1 MSRSRILG
9 VVGIAAIGFISLV
22 SRDYDLSEAL
32 VSTLVLSG
40 IFLLLWQTILS
51 LGTDVE
57 PLDFFPGTVLFLV
70 GLAIDQ
76 YGGEYQ
82 ALIPIALAM
91 LVGLGVM
98 MRSFGEPPQESEDE
112 DPGKSG

>member
-9 VVGIAAIGFISLV
+9 VVGIAAIGFFSLV
-22 SRDYDLSEAL
+22 SRDQLSEAL

-57 PLDFFPGTVLFLV
+57 PLDFFPGTLLFLV
-70 GLAIDQ
+70 GLAIQQ
-76 YGGEYQ
+76 YDSEYP
-82 ALIPIALAM
+82 LIPIALAM

-112 DPGKSG
+112 DPGNSG

>member
-9 VVGIAAIGFISLV
+9 VVGIAAIGFYSLV
-22 SRDYDLSEAL
+22 SRDQLSEAL

-57 PLDFFPGTVLFLV
+57 PLDFFPGTVLLLV
-70 GLAIDQ
+70 GLAIQQ
-76 YGGEYQ
+76 YDSEY

>member
-9 VVGIAAIGFISLV
+9 VVGIAAIGFYSLV
-22 SRDYDLSEAL
+22 SRDQLSEAL

-57 PLDFFPGTVLFLV
+57 PLDFFPGTVLLLV

-76 YGGEYQ
+76 NDSEYP
-82 ALIPIALAM
+82 LIPIALAM

>member
-9 VVGIAAIGFISLV
+9 VVGIAAIGFYSLV
-22 SRDYDLSEAL
+22 SRDQLSEAL

-57 PLDFFPGTVLFLV
+57 PLDFFPGTVLLLV

-76 YGGEYQ
+76 NDSEYP
-82 ALIPIALAM
+82 LIPIALAM

-112 DPGKSG
+112 DPGHSG

>member
-9 VVGIAAIGFISLV
+9 VVGIAAIGFYSLV
-22 SRDYDLSEAL
+22 SRDQLSESL

>member
-9 VVGIAAIGFISLV
+9 VLGIAAIGFYSLV
-22 SRDYDLSEAL
+22 SRDQLSEAL
-32 VSTLVLSG
+32 VSALVLSG

-57 PLDFFPGTVLFLV
+57 PLDFFPGTLLFLV
-70 GLAIDQ
+70 GLAIQQ
-76 YGGEYQ
+76 YDSEYP
-82 ALIPIALAM
+82 LIPIALAM

-98 MRSFGEPPQESEDE
+98 MRSFGEPPRESEDE

>member
-9 VVGIAAIGFISLV
+9 VVGIAAIGFFSLV
-22 SRDYDLSEAL
+22 LRDLDLSEAL

-57 PLDFFPGTVLFLV
+57 PLDFFPGTLLFLV
-70 GLAIDQ
+70 GLAIQQ
-76 YGGEYQ
+76 YDSEYP
-82 ALIPIALAM
+82 LIPIALAM

>member
-9 VVGIAAIGFISLV
+9 VVGIAAIGFYSLV
-22 SRDYDLSEAL
+22 SRDQLSEAL

-57 PLDFFPGTVLFLV
+57 PLDFFPGTLLFLV
-70 GLAIDQ
+70 GLAIQQ
-76 YGGEYQ
+76 YDSEYP
-82 ALIPIALAM
+82 LIPIALAM

>member
-9 VVGIAAIGFISLV
+9 VVGIAAIGFFSLV
-22 SRDYDLSEAL
+22 SRDQLSEAL

-57 PLDFFPGTVLFLV
+57 PLDFFPGTLLFLV
-70 GLAIDQ
+70 GLAIQQ
-76 YGGEYQ
+76 YDSEYP
-82 ALIPIALAM
+82 LIPIALAM

>member
-9 VVGIAAIGFISLV
+9 VVGIAAIGFYSLV
-22 SRDYDLSEAL
+22 SRDQLSESL

-57 PLDFFPGTVLFLV
+57 PLDFFPGTLLFLV
-70 GLAIDQ
+70 GLAIQQ
-76 YGGEYQ
+76 YDSEYP
-82 ALIPIALAM
+82 LIPIALAM

>member
-1 MSRSRILG
+1 MRRSRILG
-9 VVGIAAIGFISLV
+9 VVGITAIGFLSLV
-22 SRDYDLSEAL
+22 ARNNPLEAL
-32 VSTLVLSG
+32 SLTLVLSG

-57 PLDFFPGTVLFLV
+57 PLDFFPGTVLILV
-70 GLAIDQ
+70 GLASDR

-82 ALIPIALAM
+82 ALIPIALAI

>member
-1 MSRSRILG
+1 MRQSRILG
-9 VVGIAAIGFISLV
+9 VVGIAAIGFYSLV
-22 SRDYDLSEAL
+22 SRDNDLSEAL

-57 PLDFFPGTVLFLV
+57 PLDFFPGTVLLLV

-76 YGGEYQ
+76 NDSEYP
-82 ALIPIALAM
+82 LIPIALAM

>member
-9 VVGIAAIGFISLV
+9 VLGIAAIGFYSLV
-22 SRDYDLSEAL
+22 LRDLDLSEAL

-57 PLDFFPGTVLFLV
+57 PLDFFPGTLLFLV
-70 GLAIDQ
+70 GLAIQQ
-76 YGGEYQ
+76 YDSEYP
-82 ALIPIALAM
+82 LIPIALAM

>member
-9 VVGIAAIGFISLV
+9 VVGIAAIGFFSLI
-22 SRDYDLSEAL
+22 SRDQLSEAL

-57 PLDFFPGTVLFLV
+57 PLDFFPGTLLFLV
-70 GLAIDQ
+70 GLAIQQ
-76 YGGEYQ
+76 YDSEYP
-82 ALIPIALAM
+82 LIPIALAM

-98 MRSFGEPPQESEDE
+98 MRSFGEPPQEPEDE

>member
-1 MSRSRILG
+1 MRQSRILG
-9 VVGIAAIGFISLV
+9 VVGIAAIGFYSLV
-22 SRDYDLSEAL
+22 SRDNDLSEAL

-57 PLDFFPGTVLFLV
+57 PLDFFPGTVLLLV
-70 GLAIDQ
+70 GLAIQQ
-76 YGGEYQ
+76 YDSEY

-98 MRSFGEPPQESEDE
+98 MRSFGEPPRESDDE
-112 DPGKSG
+112 DPGHSG

>member
-1 MSRSRILG
+1 MRRSRILG
-9 VVGIAAIGFISLV
+9 VLGITAIGFYSLV
-22 SRDYDLSEAL
+22 LRDNDLSEAL

-57 PLDFFPGTVLFLV
+57 PLDFFPGTLLFLV
-70 GLAIDQ
+70 GLAIQQ
-76 YGGEYQ
+76 YDSEYP
-82 ALIPIALAM
+82 LIPIALAM

>member
-9 VVGIAAIGFISLV
+9 VLGIAAIGFYSLV
-22 SRDYDLSEAL
+22 SRDQLSEAL

-57 PLDFFPGTVLFLV
+57 PLDFFPGTLLFLV
-70 GLAIDQ
+70 GLAIQQ
-76 YGGEYQ
+76 YDSEYP
-82 ALIPIALAM
+82 LIPIALAM